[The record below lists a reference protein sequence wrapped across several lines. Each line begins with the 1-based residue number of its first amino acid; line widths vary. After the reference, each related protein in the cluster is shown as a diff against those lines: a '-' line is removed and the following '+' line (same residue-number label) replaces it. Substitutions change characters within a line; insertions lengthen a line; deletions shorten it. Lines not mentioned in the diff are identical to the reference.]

1 MLNKDEISKKYFN
14 GIKPKHLRDF
24 SVKTPKG
31 NTIKGFICKK
41 PNHFLGSMLIQEVTW
56 EEKDITFET
65 EQFIQAMPRMH
76 YFDKFH
82 EMAIEEGTVMYPV
95 SEKLDGS
102 CLILYGLYHED
113 EIIEIIPKT
122 RGLPVADS
130 HIIEMFHELDDCNIV
145 SFFEDF
151 KNGNPTLIFELFGA
165 LNQHAIFY
173 PRTRID
179 INLIGLTLD
188 GDFVSWYEM
197 DYFKR
202 QYDFVLPSRIF
213 NIVFYDKSW
222 KVRIVDGTFYYY
234 LFKGCKPEE
243 ISSIINLEYPTQV
256 DVVQALKSM
265 ITKVNKN
272 FSEVHN
278 RQLLEGCVINTYKK
292 DGELTY
298 IKVKSADFEEKC
310 RNENGVPRKFILK
323 EVRKY
328 FDEYG
333 SVAKELYQN
342 GENDYLEYVNENLLE
357 EFSREAVMM
366 RKTQDRITNIFLDI
380 LEMREPPKGLQDIC
394 HELAE
399 ANPDASVPDLMRIF
413 SQEYPEKK
421 RNASLVYSIFNR
433 LV

>member
-1 MLNKDEISKKYFN
+1 
-14 GIKPKHLRDF
+14 
-24 SVKTPKG
+24 
-31 NTIKGFICKK
+31 
-41 PNHFLGSMLIQEVTW
+41 
-56 EEKDITFET
+56 
-65 EQFIQAMPRMH
+65 
-76 YFDKFH
+76 
-82 EMAIEEGTVMYPV
+82 
-95 SEKLDGS
+95 
-102 CLILYGLYHED
+102 
-113 EIIEIIPKT
+113 
-122 RGLPVADS
+122 
-130 HIIEMFHELDDCNIV
+130 
-145 SFFEDF
+145 
-151 KNGNPTLIFELFGA
+151 
-165 LNQHAIFY
+165 
-173 PRTRID
+173 
-179 INLIGLTLD
+179 
-188 GDFVSWYEM
+188 
-197 DYFKR
+197 
-202 QYDFVLPSRIF
+202 
-213 NIVFYDKSW
+213 
-222 KVRIVDGTFYYY
+222 
-234 LFKGCKPEE
+234 
-243 ISSIINLEYPTQV
+243 
-256 DVVQALKSM
+256 M

-278 RQLLEGCVINTYKK
+278 RQLLEGCVINAYKK

-310 RNENGVPRKFILK
+310 RIENGVPRKFILK

-333 SVAKELYQN
+333 SVAKELYRN